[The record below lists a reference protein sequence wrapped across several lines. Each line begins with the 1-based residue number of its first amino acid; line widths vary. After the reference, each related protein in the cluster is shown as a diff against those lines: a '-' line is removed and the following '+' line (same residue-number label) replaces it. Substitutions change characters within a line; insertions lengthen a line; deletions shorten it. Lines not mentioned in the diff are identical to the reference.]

1 MNESIADI
9 GVLDKLPPEWPIDL
23 MQDIV
28 ARVAC
33 SRGKVVVCDDD
44 PTGTQ
49 TVHGIPVLTE
59 WSEEVLCWELLGEH
73 PAFYILTNSRSL
85 TETAACRLA
94 GELGANLCRAS
105 AATGVNIVPISRS
118 DSTLRGHFPAEV
130 DALAASLGKTGH
142 PYLIIPFFLEGG
154 RYTVDNVHYVQDGST
169 LVPAAR
175 TVFARDAVFGFASS
189 ELREWVEEKTK
200 GGIRRAAVQVISLD
214 DLRCGGPDRVAGI
227 LAAVP
232 AAGACIVNAVS
243 YRDMQV
249 LVSAL
254 LTVEASGREFLY
266 RTAAS
271 FVRTRIG
278 LDHHTRLLPAERLTS
293 GVHGGGLFV
302 VGSYVE
308 KTGRQLA
315 ALLDEPGI
323 VALEVRVEQLLD
335 EHCRQ
340 VEIDSVSRQATE
352 ALSRGL
358 DCVIYT
364 SRRLVTGGDADS
376 SLAIGKIVSDSLIA
390 IVGALAAQPRYLLAK
405 GGITSS
411 DVATRGLGVRRAMII
426 GQALPGVPVWQ
437 LGAES
442 RYPGMPYIVFPGNVG
457 SDDALA
463 TLRRRLSAGLAAR

>member
-1 MNESIADI
+1 MNESTADL
-9 GVLDKLPPEWPIDL
+9 GLLDRLPPEWSHDL
-23 MQDIV
+23 MQDIS
-28 ARVAC
+28 ARVADS
-33 SRGKVVVCDDD
+33 SRKVVVCDDD

-49 TVHGIPVLTE
+49 TVQGIPVLTE
-59 WSEEVLCWELLGEH
+59 WSEEVLRRELLGEY

-85 TETAACRLA
+85 TEAAACRLA
-94 GELGANLCRAS
+94 DELGGNLRRAS

-130 DALAASLGKTGH
+130 DALANSLGKTGN
-142 PYLIIPFFLEGG
+142 PCLIIPFFLEGG
-154 RYTVDNVHYVQDGST
+154 RYTVDNVHYVQDGSI
-169 LVPAAR
+169 LVPAAQ
-175 TVFARDAVFGFASS
+175 TAFARDAVFGFASS
-189 ELREWVEEKTK
+189 ELREWVEEKTN
-200 GGIRRAAVQVISLD
+200 GRIRSGAVQVISID
-214 DLRCGGPDRVAGI
+214 DLRCGGPDRVAAM
-227 LAAVP
+227 LAALP
-232 AAGACIVNAVS
+232 AGGTCIVNAAS

-254 LTVEASGREFLY
+254 LTLEDSGREFLY

-278 LDHHTRLLPAERLTS
+278 LDHHTLLLPAEKLTS
-293 GVHGGGLFV
+293 GAQGGGLFV

-323 VALEVRVEQLLD
+323 VALEVRVDQLLD
-335 EHCRQ
+335 EHGRQ
-340 VEIDSVSRQATE
+340 AEIDSISGQASE
-352 ALSRGL
+352 ALSRGR
-358 DCVIYT
+358 DCVLYT
-364 SRRLVTGGDADS
+364 SRRLVTGSDADS

-390 IVGALAAQPRYLLAK
+390 IVGGLAAQPRYLLAK

-426 GQALPGVPVWQ
+426 GQALPGVPVWR

-442 RYPGMPYIVFPGNVG
+442 RYPGTPYIVFPGNVG
-457 SDDALA
+457 DDDALA
-463 TLRRRLSAGLAAR
+463 TLRRRLSAGPAAS